1 MGDGR
6 GDCLVVTVL
15 FCRGCGG
22 DSFEEDV
29 QCGPKLGVL
38 LDLVELDGVGVTF
51 KTVEALRG
59 AFFFSTSVELNTK
72 GAGRGGAGRE
82 MIDSNTSLP
91 SILTPKHFF
100 AVSAICLDRSD
111 LACTCF
117 SGRLLVQ
124 SCGRATCITTF
135 VNRETICSAVK
146 LNVLLGGGGE
156 ACFRIE
162 AYETC
167 FWTTCCPKA

>member
-1 MGDGR
+1 MGDGH

-22 DSFEEDV
+22 EEDLR
-29 QCGPKLGVL
+29 CGLKLEVL
-38 LDLVELDGVGVTF
+38 VNLVELDGVGVTF

-59 AFFFSTSVELNTK
+59 AFFFLTSVELNTK
-72 GAGRGGAGRE
+72 GAGGGRAGRE

-111 LACTCF
+111 LTCICF
-117 SGRLLVQ
+117 SGRFLVQ
-124 SCGRATCITTF
+124 SVA
-135 VNRETICSAVK
+135 
-146 LNVLLGGGGE
+146 
-156 ACFRIE
+156 
-162 AYETC
+162 
-167 FWTTCCPKA
+167 

>member
-22 DSFEEDV
+22 DSFEEDLR
-29 QCGPKLGVL
+29 CGPKLGVL
-38 LDLVELDGVGVTF
+38 VDLVELDGVGVTF

-72 GAGRGGAGRE
+72 GAGGGGAGRE

-111 LACTCF
+111 LTCNCF
-117 SGRLLVQ
+117 SGRFLVQ

-135 VNRETICSAVK
+135 VTRETICSAVK
-146 LNVLLGGGGE
+146 LNLLLGGGCEG
-156 ACFRIE
+156 CFRIE
-162 AYETC
+162 VYETC
-167 FWTTCCPKA
+167 FWTTCCMKA

>member
-6 GDCLVVTVL
+6 GDSLVVTVL
-15 FCRGCGG
+15 FCCGCGG
-22 DSFEEDV
+22 DSFEEDLR
-29 QCGPKLGVL
+29 CEPELGILV
-38 LDLVELDGVGVTF
+38 DLVELDGVGVTF

-59 AFFFSTSVELNTK
+59 SFFFSTSVELNTK
-72 GAGRGGAGRE
+72 GTGGGGAGCE

-91 SILTPKHFF
+91 SIRTPKHFF

-111 LACTCF
+111 LTCTCF
-117 SGRLLVQ
+117 SGRFLVQ

-135 VNRETICSAVK
+135 VTRETICLAVN
-146 LNVLLGGGGE
+146 LYVLLGGGGE

-167 FWTTCCPKA
+167 FWTTCCLKA